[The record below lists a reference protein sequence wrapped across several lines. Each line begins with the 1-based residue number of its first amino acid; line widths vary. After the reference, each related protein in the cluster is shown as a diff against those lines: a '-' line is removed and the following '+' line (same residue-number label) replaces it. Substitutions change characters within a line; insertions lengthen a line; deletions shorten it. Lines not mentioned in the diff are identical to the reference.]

1 MVPLKAALTD
11 AVEGPAAAHVHRG
24 ATSQDILDT
33 AAMLVTARALEPLLE
48 DVGAAASAAA
58 DLARAHRDTPMAGRT
73 LLQQAVPVTFGLK
86 AAGWLAGL
94 DDARRWL
101 EEIRLE
107 RLAAQLGGAA
117 GTLASLGDAGP
128 RWLAAYAELLGLVEP
143 VMPWHTQRGRIG
155 ELASALAVLSGAV
168 AKAARDIVLL
178 SQTEVAEVREAQG
191 RRVLDDAA
199 QAQPGRGDLRAGCAQ
214 QAPGL
219 AATLLGAMAHE
230 HERAAGAWHAEW
242 RPLGEL
248 LRSTG
253 SAVAWLRESLEGLEV
268 DPERMRA
275 NLELTGGRLMAERV
289 AAALGGR
296 GRAANGVAE
305 AARGEDFP
313 AAVAELVGEE
323 RAAELLD
330 PTGYLGLGGSLRR
343 PGARRPRPGGLMAD
357 DGERVRREVLGDEH
371 VDRTLGG
378 ASEYARAV
386 PGVPDPHRVGRG
398 LGAPRPRPPHALLP
412 DARAADRA
420 ARGER
425 DPDARP
431 RRDPP
436 RRHAGGD
443 PRGDHPRRAL
453 RRHPGGQRGV
463 QARGGDAARGRGAG
477 LERQLRLRDRTA

>member
-1 MVPLKAALTD
+1 MFDAIAARGGVAAAVTDEAWLQAMLDAEAALARALAAAGLIGEEAAEAIADACRAERFDAAAIAQGAAGSGNPVVPLKAALTQ
-11 AVEGPAAAHVHRG
+11 AVEGPAAGHVHRG

-48 DVGAAASAAA
+48 DLGAAASAAA
-58 DLARAHRDTPMAGRT
+58 ELARAHRDTPMAGRT

-94 DDARRWL
+94 DEARRWL

-128 RWLAAYAELLGLVEP
+128 QVLTGYADALGLVDP
-143 VMPWHTQRGRIG
+143 GVPWHTQRGRVG

-168 AKAARDIVLL
+168 AKVARDIVLL
-178 SQTEVAEVREAQG
+178 SQTEVAEVREAKG
-191 RRVLDDAA
+191 GGSSTMPHKRNPVAA
-199 QAQPGRGDLRAGCAQ
+199 ICALGCAR

-253 SAVAWLRESLEGLEV
+253 SAVAWLRESLEGLEA

-289 AAALGGR
+289 AAALGGPD
-296 GRAANGVAE
+296 AHVTVAE
-305 AARGEDFP
+305 AARGEDFR
-313 AAVAELVGEE
+313 AAVAELLGE
-323 RAAELLD
+323 AEAEALLD
-330 PTGYLGLGGSLRR
+330 PSGYLGSAGSF
-343 PGARRPRPGGLMAD
+343 
-357 DGERVRREVLGDEH
+357 
-371 VDRTLGG
+371 VDR
-378 ASEYARAV
+378 
-386 PGVPDPHRVGRG
+386 
-398 LGAPRPRPPHALLP
+398 AL
-412 DARAADRA
+412 DDHDRE
-420 ARGER
+420 G
-425 DPDARP
+425 
-431 RRDPP
+431 
-436 RRHAGGD
+436 
-443 PRGDHPRRAL
+443 
-453 RRHPGGQRGV
+453 
-463 QARGGDAARGRGAG
+463 
-477 LERQLRLRDRTA
+477 

>member
-1 MVPLKAALTD
+1 VFDAIAARGGAAAAVTDEAWLQAMLDAEAALARALARAGVIAEGEAEAIAAACRAERFDTAAIAAGAVGSGNPVVPLKAALTG
-11 AVEGPAAAHVHRG
+11 AVEGPAAGHVHRG

-48 DVGAAASAAA
+48 DVAGAASAAA

-107 RLAAQLGGAA
+107 RLASQLGGAA

-128 RWLAAYAELLGLVEP
+128 QVAAAYAELLGLAEP
-143 VMPWHTQRGRIG
+143 VAPWHTQRGRIG

-168 AKAARDIVLL
+168 AKTARDIVLL
-178 SQTEVAEVREAQG
+178 SQTEVAEVREGAEG
-191 RRVLDDAA
+191 GSSTMPHKRNPVAA
-199 QAQPGRGDLRAGCAQ
+199 ICALGCAQ

-230 HERAAGAWHAEW
+230 HERAAGSWHAEW

-289 AAALGGR
+289 ATALGGPDAHER
-296 GRAANGVAE
+296 VAE
-305 AARGEDFP
+305 AARSEDFR
-313 AAVAELVGEE
+313 AAVAQLLSEE
-323 RAAELLD
+323 AAEELLD
-330 PTGYLGLGGSLRR
+330 PAGYLGS
-343 PGARRPRPGGLMAD
+343 AGLF
-357 DGERVRREVLGDEH
+357 
-371 VDRTLGG
+371 VDR
-378 ASEYARAV
+378 
-386 PGVPDPHRVGRG
+386 
-398 LGAPRPRPPHALLP
+398 AL
-412 DARAADRA
+412 DDHDRE
-420 ARGER
+420 G
-425 DPDARP
+425 
-431 RRDPP
+431 
-436 RRHAGGD
+436 
-443 PRGDHPRRAL
+443 
-453 RRHPGGQRGV
+453 
-463 QARGGDAARGRGAG
+463 
-477 LERQLRLRDRTA
+477 

>member
-1 MVPLKAALTD
+1 
-11 AVEGPAAAHVHRG
+11 
-24 ATSQDILDT
+24 
-33 AAMLVTARALEPLLE
+33 
-48 DVGAAASAAA
+48 
-58 DLARAHRDTPMAGRT
+58 MAGRT

-94 DDARRWL
+94 DEARRWL

-128 RWLAAYAELLGLVEP
+128 QVPAAYAEALGLAEP
-143 VMPWHTQRGRIG
+143 GVPWHTQRGRIG

-168 AKAARDIVLL
+168 AKVARDIVLL
-178 SQTEVAEVREAQG
+178 SQTEVARG
-191 RRVLDDAA
+191 RARA
-199 QAQPGRGDLRAGCAQ
+199 QARRGGSSTMPHKRNPVAAICALGCAQ

-289 AAALGGR
+289 AAALGEAR
-296 GRAANGVAE
+296 TRTRRVAE
-305 AARGEDFP
+305 AARSEDFP

-330 PTGYLGLGGSLRR
+330 PTGYLGSAGTF
-343 PGARRPRPGGLMAD
+343 
-357 DGERVRREVLGDEH
+357 
-371 VDRTLGG
+371 VDR
-378 ASEYARAV
+378 
-386 PGVPDPHRVGRG
+386 
-398 LGAPRPRPPHALLP
+398 AL
-412 DARAADRA
+412 DDHDRE
-420 ARGER
+420 G
-425 DPDARP
+425 
-431 RRDPP
+431 
-436 RRHAGGD
+436 
-443 PRGDHPRRAL
+443 
-453 RRHPGGQRGV
+453 
-463 QARGGDAARGRGAG
+463 
-477 LERQLRLRDRTA
+477 

>member
-117 GTLASLGDAGP
+117 GTLASLGEAGP
-128 RWLAAYAELLGLVEP
+128 QVAAAYAELLGLVEP
-143 VMPWHTQRGRIG
+143 PMPWHTQRGRIG

-178 SQTEVAEVREAQG
+178 SQTEVAEVREAKGG
-191 RRVLDDAA
+191 RARPPCPTSATRSRRSARL
-199 QAQPGRGDLRAGCAQ
+199 GCAQ

-230 HERAAGAWHAEW
+230 HERAAGSWHAEW

-253 SAVAWLRESLEGLEV
+253 SAVAWLRESLEGLEA

-289 AAALGGR
+289 AAELGG
-296 GRAANGVAE
+296 AATDE
-305 AARGEDFP
+305 ALQADDFR
-313 AAVAELVGEE
+313 AAVARAGGRPARRGAARPCGLHRVGG
-323 RAAELLD
+323 R
-330 PTGYLGLGGSLRR
+330 LRR

-371 VDRTLGG
+371 VDRTLGS
-378 ASEYARAV
+378 ASEYAAPFQAYLTPV
-386 PGVPDPHRVGRG
+386 AWGEVW
-398 LGAPRPRPPHALLP
+398 GAPRLDRRTRSSPDHRPAH
-412 DARAADRA
+412 RAGC
-420 ARGER
+420 GER
-425 DPDARP
+425 DADAPARGVRNGLTP
-431 RRDPP
+431 EEIREIII
-436 RRHAGGD
+436 HAGLYAGI
-443 PRGDHPRRAL
+443 PKANAAL
-453 RRHPGGQRGV
+453 KLADEAFG
-463 QARGGDAARGRGAG
+463 
-477 LERQLRLRDRTA
+477 